1 MKKLIL
7 LALMSAYAMSGSVN
21 EAEIKAIET
30 AKENERLC
38 KIFTTKAE
46 TYEATMRDDALAEA
60 TLVSYK
66 QRKSAFC
73 DASAVKAVQEVKTI
87 AAVEAE
93 NKKVAVVKSENRIV
107 ETAKENARLCNVFT
121 KKVKRYE
128 STMRDDVLAEA
139 TLVSYKQRM
148 SSYCD
153 ASSIRS

>member
-7 LALMSAYAMSGSVN
+7 LVLMGTYAIGGFVN

-38 KIFTTKAE
+38 KIFITKVE
-46 TYEATMRDDALAEA
+46 TYEVTMRDDSLAEA

-66 QRKSAFC
+66 KRKSSFC
-73 DASAVKAVQEVKTI
+73 DVSAVKSNVIEVKTI
-87 AAVEAE
+87 AEVEA
-93 NKKVAVVKSENRIV
+93 KTKALAS
-107 ETAKENARLCNVFT
+107 TKENARLCNVFT

-128 STMRDDVLAEA
+128 ATMRNDSLAEA

-148 SSYCD
+148 TAFCD
-153 ASSIRS
+153 ASSIKS

>member
-46 TYEATMRDDALAEA
+46 TYEATMRNDSLAEA

-73 DASAVKAVQEVKTI
+73 DASAVEAVKEVKTI

-93 NKKVAVVKSENRIV
+93 QKKVAAVKPEKRIV

-128 STMRDDVLAEA
+128 STMRNDSLAEA
-139 TLVSYKQRM
+139 TLVSYKQRK
-148 SSYCD
+148 SAYCD
-153 ASSIRS
+153 ASSVRS